1 VDVINF
7 KLETMNIY
15 LLHVGYVI
23 AIVVLS
29 IVIVYLMDV
38 NLFNENIGMSENG
51 GGIILVLTAL
61 LSTVMLLLSYY

>member
-1 VDVINF
+1 
-7 KLETMNIY
+7 MNIY